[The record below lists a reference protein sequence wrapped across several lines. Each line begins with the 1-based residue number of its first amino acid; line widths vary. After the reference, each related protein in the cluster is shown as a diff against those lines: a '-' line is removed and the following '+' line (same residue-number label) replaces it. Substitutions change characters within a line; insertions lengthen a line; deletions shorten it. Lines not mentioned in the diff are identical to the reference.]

1 MSYPHF
7 RSKAGPLLDRSGLTW
22 VELFV
27 LAGILVIFA
36 GVGLALMGKWIEH
49 ARINRA
55 VESARTINTL
65 LSQYATDNNGVYPVG
80 EGTSAAGKSEGIARN
95 LLENNYTPDASVFA
109 VGSTATYSGKASD
122 FSDIG
127 AANISWDFTGGTNAT
142 TGITSEAPDLL
153 PTVYGTG
160 ERVAYPTT
168 ARTGFDLPLS
178 GNGPFGKK
186 GIVVAYKGN
195 NAAFIEGVLSGTTVT
210 CPGFISTAF
219 KDTGTYTQI
228 KP

>member
-1 MSYPHF
+1 MLTPR
-7 RSKAGPLLDRSGLTW
+7 RSLSSAGASSQSGLSR
-22 VELFV
+22 VELLV
-27 LAGILVIFA
+27 LAGILVILA
-36 GVGLALMGKWIEH
+36 GVAFGPINSCLAQAKL
-49 ARINRA
+49 NRA

-80 EGTSAAGKSEGIARN
+80 EGTSAVGKSEGIARN
-95 LLENNYTPDASVFA
+95 LLENNYTPDAAVFA
-109 VGSTATYSGKASD
+109 VGSTAKYGGTAPD
-122 FSDIG
+122 FSDIS
-127 AANISWDFTGGTNAT
+127 AANIGWDFTGGAT
-142 TGITSEAPDLL
+142 ASNGITSAAPDLL

-160 ERVAYPTT
+160 ENVAYPTT
-168 ARTGFDLPLS
+168 AGTGLNLPLS

-195 NAAFIEGVLSGTTVT
+195 NATFIRGTLSGTTVE

-219 KDTGTYTQI
+219 KNTGTYTQI